1 MQYFNQSNSEVEFI
15 KDILRTNYTPTV
27 RIFNTH
33 TNIQPKASESTSSD
47 NIDNQSLISRMYEE
61 VTNKFFNKETI
72 ILNNTIQVGE
82 SEDNSIVTTKANYI
96 KDYNFGKFYPNISS
110 NFISNKTYYDSEL
123 HEQLGRYLRAYR
135 DYYRI
140 DVMNFYNCFSNRFF
154 TTYALPIPYNYTDN
168 YPRLNNNKDVF
179 EFSSISLPDYDSKYK
194 LTAFPILW
202 DTDYKIKFYANNISN
217 ITLQAIYFNGDVP
230 LGAAEYD
237 ISEGS
242 YIPKIYNFGTSSE
255 FTINIG
261 SLPSK
266 TLNLNENDINLYIK
280 NRLLR
285 QKFLYLFIQF
295 PTEINDPIVVIEQ
308 PKFTNAINNSL
319 LNLGNEINQVA
330 FSNTLLEYITGSA
343 ITPATSIHKN
353 VHRIQE
359 KILTEDFYKR
369 FGVGGPDYVGIKSDI
384 NNSGYMGRKVP
395 DTYHFPPGVFDE
407 NLHQIIY
414 KAFFREYIRDK
425 NGYILTSLKTGD
437 SSNPILLG
445 SPEYEAELNRQIQ
458 GGFITPVKDFIG
470 YVTKDIEDRIMQC
483 KGGDLSFKSN

>member
-33 TNIQPKASESTSSD
+33 TNIQPKTSESTFSD

-61 VTNKFFNKETI
+61 VTNEFFNKETI
-72 ILNNTIQVGE
+72 ILNNTIQIGK
-82 SEDNSIVTTKANYI
+82 SENNNIVTTKSNYI

-123 HEQLGRYLRAYR
+123 HEQLGKYLRAYR
-135 DYYRI
+135 DYYGI
-140 DVMNFYNCFSNRFF
+140 DIMNFYNCFSNRFF

-168 YPRLNNNKDVF
+168 YPRLNDNKDVF
-179 EFSSISLPDYDSKYK
+179 EFSSISLPDYNSKYK

-202 DTDYKIKFYANNISN
+202 DTDYKIKFYANNVSN
-217 ITLQAIYFNGDVP
+217 ITLQAVYFNGDVP

-237 ISEGS
+237 ISEGE
-242 YIPKIYNFGTSSE
+242 YIPKIYNFGTSLE

-266 TLNLNENDINLYIK
+266 TLDLNEDNTKLYIK
-280 NRLLR
+280 NRVLR

-295 PTEINDPIVVIEQ
+295 PVEIDSPIVVIEQ

-330 FSNTLLEYITGSA
+330 FSDTLLEYITGSA

-359 KILTEDFYKR
+359 KVLTEDFYKR

-384 NNSGYMGRKVP
+384 NNLGYMGRKVP

-425 NGYILTSLKTGD
+425 NGYILTSLKAND
-437 SSNPILLG
+437 PNNPILLG

-483 KGGDLSFKSN
+483 KGGDLPFKSN